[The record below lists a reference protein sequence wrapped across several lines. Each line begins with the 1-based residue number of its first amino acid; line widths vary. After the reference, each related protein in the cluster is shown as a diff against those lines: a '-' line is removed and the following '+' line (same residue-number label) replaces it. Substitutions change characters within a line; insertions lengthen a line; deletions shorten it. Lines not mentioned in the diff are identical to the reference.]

1 MAKGVRAGLIQD
13 EESGF
18 NAIGSG
24 EVLVC
29 FGMSVDVL

>member
-1 MAKGVRAGLIQD
+1 MAKGVRAGLIQG

-18 NAIGSG
+18 NAIGNG
-24 EVLVC
+24 ELPVG